1 MKKLLL
7 LLLASLLFVG
17 CTAEPAPEEAK
28 KVLRVAFGGDVL
40 SLDSTVATDGVSFEV
55 LTAFT
60 EGLVEYD
67 AADATL
73 PGSGAAESWDVSED
87 GLEYVFNLKKDA
99 VWSNGDPVTANDF
112 VFAWRRLVDPALA
125 NEYSLMAQNAKLVN
139 ADAVIAGEL
148 PVDQLGVEAV
158 DDYTLKVSLETPVP
172 WFIALMT
179 FPSFFPL
186 NEKFVTEAGD
196 NFATGP
202 DYLLSNSAFVL
213 TSWVQGSQI
222 VFAKNE
228 SYYDADKTMIDGIEI
243 SIIADPQ
250 TVKLQYDQGNLDV
263 ASMSGDLVTGYV
275 GTEDFFPIRKGYT
288 WFMPFNQKSEN
299 KAVLNANFRLA
310 IGWAFD
316 RDFIVDE
323 KLNDGSIVADGFVP
337 RGLAS
342 SVDGED
348 FRDSAPKYFGYDAA
362 KALAYWEAAKADLGV
377 DEVTF
382 ELLVGTPGDDSGLAA
397 GAPEYIKA
405 EVEKNLPGV
414 TVEIKTVLKKERLE
428 LMNPSRAEYD
438 VALTRWG
445 PDYADPLTYLQDLL
459 ISGSNY
465 NYNNWNDPV
474 YDAMVAEVAPG
485 GALSSDP
492 VARWAKLI
500 EIEGYA
506 LDTAIVV
513 PLWQTGSAMVIK
525 PNVTGIEYHVLG
537 MTNYKRAKMD

>member
-7 LLLASLLFVG
+7 LILASLLFVG
-17 CTAEPAPEEAK
+17 CSAEPAPEETK

-40 SLDSTVATDGVSFEV
+40 SLDSNVATDGVSFEV

-67 AADATL
+67 ADDATL
-73 PGSGAAESWDVSED
+73 PGSGAAESWTVSED
-87 GLEYVFNLKKDA
+87 GLEYVFSLKKDA

-125 NEYSLMAQNAKLVN
+125 NEYSLMATNAKLVN
-139 ADAVIAGEL
+139 AEEVIAGTL
-148 PVDQLGVEAV
+148 PVEELGVEAV

-172 WFIALMT
+172 WFIPLMT

-196 NFATGP
+196 NYATGP
-202 DYLLSNSAFVL
+202 DFLLSNSAFVL
-213 TSWVQGSQI
+213 TEWVQGSQI
-222 VFAKNE
+222 VLAKNDK
-228 SYYDADKTMIDGIEI
+228 YYDADKVAIDGIQI

-275 GTEDFFPIRKGYT
+275 GTDDFVPIRKGYT
-288 WFMPFNQKSEN
+288 WFMPFNQKSDN
-299 KAVLNANFRLA
+299 AAVLNENFRLA
-310 IGWAFD
+310 LAWAFD
-316 RDFIVDE
+316 REFIVNE
-323 KLNDGSIVADGFVP
+323 KLNDGSLVADGFVP

-342 SVDGED
+342 SVDGVD

-362 KALAYWEAAKADLGV
+362 KALEYWEAAKAELGV
-377 DEVTF
+377 DSVTF

-428 LMNPSRAEYD
+428 LMNPTRAEYD

-459 ISGSNY
+459 VTGSNY
-465 NYNNWNDPV
+465 NYNNWSDPV

-492 VARWAKLI
+492 EARWAKLI
-500 EIEGYA
+500 EIEAYA

-525 PNVTGIEYHVLG
+525 PNVKGIEYHVLG
-537 MTNYKRAKMD
+537 MTNYKRATID